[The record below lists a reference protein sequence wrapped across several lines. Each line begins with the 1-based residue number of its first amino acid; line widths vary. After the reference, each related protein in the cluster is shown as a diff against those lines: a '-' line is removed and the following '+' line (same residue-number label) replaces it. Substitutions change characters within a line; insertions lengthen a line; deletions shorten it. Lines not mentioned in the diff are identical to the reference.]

1 MQWLTFPDPFSL
13 DDIVGRYDS
22 LSRSVSERNEKLQ
35 VIVTR
40 SLSVQDG
47 LDEML
52 DWMGGVERSLRED
65 GQVPLN
71 SAALQ
76 DIISKNIVSDLKL
89 QAAACRWKQNKTP
102 RFPSSI
108 SDYSKRVD
116 IFMLCLDQTFH

>member
-35 VIVTR
+35 VTVTR

-52 DWMGGVERSLRED
+52 DWMGRGALPERGRPGAPE
-65 GQVPLN
+65 
-71 SAALQ
+71 
-76 DIISKNIVSDLKL
+76 
-89 QAAACRWKQNKTP
+89 
-102 RFPSSI
+102 
-108 SDYSKRVD
+108 
-116 IFMLCLDQTFH
+116 LCCPAGHHQ